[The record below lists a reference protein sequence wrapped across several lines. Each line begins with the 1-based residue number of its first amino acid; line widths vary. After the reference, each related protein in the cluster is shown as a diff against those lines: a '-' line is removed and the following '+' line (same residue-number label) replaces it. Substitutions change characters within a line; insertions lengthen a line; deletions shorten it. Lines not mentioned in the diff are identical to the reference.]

1 MEVSVPL
8 LAQLS
13 IQLQVFNCC
22 QVRMKSLDLNP
33 GAVGPKDTS
42 GLLIPRW
49 QSQTQKNQLGP
60 AFPSKLSN
68 PVRCRGL
75 LITVFTLSS
84 VPSKEFLAM
93 LTT

>member
-1 MEVSVPL
+1 
-8 LAQLS
+8 
-13 IQLQVFNCC
+13 
-22 QVRMKSLDLNP
+22 MKSLDLNP
-33 GAVGPKDTS
+33 GAVGQKAIS
-42 GLLIPRW
+42 GLPVLRW

-60 AFPSKLSN
+60 TSPSKLSN